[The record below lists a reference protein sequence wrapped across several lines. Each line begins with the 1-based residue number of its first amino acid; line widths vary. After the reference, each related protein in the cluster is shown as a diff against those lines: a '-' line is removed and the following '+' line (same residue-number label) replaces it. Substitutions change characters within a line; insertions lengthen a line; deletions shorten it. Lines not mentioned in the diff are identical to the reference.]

1 MIKCSCEG
9 AGGEEEEIMKK
20 VKDLV
25 RQKRRQQVEQ
35 VEGWSLDGRR
45 TTFFTETG
53 KDGVWMRKQS

>member
-1 MIKCSCEG
+1 
-9 AGGEEEEIMKK
+9 MKK
-20 VKDLV
+20 VKYLV

-53 KDGVWMRKQS
+53 KEGVWMRKQS